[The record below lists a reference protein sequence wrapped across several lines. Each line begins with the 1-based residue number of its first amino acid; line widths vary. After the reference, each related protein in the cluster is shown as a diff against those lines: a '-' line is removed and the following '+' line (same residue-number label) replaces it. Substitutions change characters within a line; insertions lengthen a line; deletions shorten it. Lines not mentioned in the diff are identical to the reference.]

1 MNRLFELL
9 AARGWKVVVHPE
21 PALRLPA
28 DVTSRYP
35 RLPDEVKGF
44 LGQIEC
50 CLNPQEDAWLLGAP
64 DYVKTPDVAFPWD
77 AIEQLALESCDSAAE
92 RAEQAS
98 FWDNHFPIAI
108 SVRADDDNLA
118 VCLSAD
124 AFGSVVHGYAPVAS
138 RRPCR
143 QRRRLSASCE
153 KRQTPSAV
161 SDRILPSPSDP

>member
-108 SVRADDDNLA
+108 SVRADDDYLA

-124 AFGSVVHGYAPVAS
+124 AFGSVVHGYAPEWENPRIVSHSFREFLHAFEHA
-138 RRPCR
+138 
-143 QRRRLSASCE
+143 LS
-153 KRQTPSAV
+153 Q
-161 SDRILPSPSDP
+161 PSPPYPFSVIV